1 MSIGAF
7 FKNVASDVENIA
19 SNVQR
24 DVTSAFGGINDTF
37 DAVSDFAGGSGIG
50 DFIGGAQGF
59 LSKIRSKN
67 ISRGA
72 NPFSAIDTSSAQ
84 FAKSSGFD
92 WRVKLSLPNDMLY
105 ESSPLLAPL
114 VTTGGFTFPYTP
126 SVVFQHSAD
135 YNAMQPVHTNYPFFS
150 YEGSKVDSIMLTGNF
165 HVQNALEARYWVA
178 CLHYLRS
185 VTKMYYGQGSEN
197 QGNPP
202 PVVRLNGYGDYVFKS
217 VPVIIQ
223 TFSLDMGAEV
233 DYIATGLGSPNING
247 GVETGG
253 GVAYAP
259 VESQF
264 AVTCVPIYSR
274 SQQEAFNMN
283 DFVNGDLIL
292 NGRGYI

>member
-7 FKNVASDVENIA
+7 FKNVASDVQQAGNQIGGALNQAGNAFDDFTANAFSDA
-19 SNVQR
+19 S
-24 DVTSAFGGINDTF
+24 GL
-37 DAVSDFAGGSGIG
+37 SGL
-50 DFIGGAQGF
+50 IGGAQGF
-59 LSKIRSKN
+59 LSSIRSKN
-67 ISRGA
+67 IARGA
-72 NPFSAIDTSSAQ
+72 NPFSSVDTSTAS

-92 WRVKLSLPNDMLY
+92 WRVKLSLPKDDLY
-105 ESSPLLAPL
+105 ETSPLLSPL
-114 VTTGGFTFPYTP
+114 INTGGFVFPYTP

-135 YNAMQPVHTNYPFFS
+135 YQANQPVHTNYPFYS

-185 VTKMYYGQGSEN
+185 ITKMYYGGGSTN

-202 PVVRLNGYGDYVFKS
+202 PVVRLNGYGDYVFKN
-217 VPVIIQ
+217 VPVIVQ

-233 DYIATGLGSPNING
+233 DYIATGLGQPNVNQ
-247 GVETGG
+247 GVQTGQG
-253 GVAYAP
+253 ISYAP

-264 AVTCVPIYSR
+264 AITCVPIYSR
-274 SQQEAFNMN
+274 AQQEAFNMN
-283 DFVNGDLIL
+283 DFVNGNLIL

>member
-7 FKNVASDVENIA
+7 FKGVADDVQEFA
-19 SNVQR
+19 Q
-24 DVTSAFGGINDTF
+24 
-37 DAVSDFAGGSGIG
+37 DFAGGIEDKFESFSSNPLGAVN
-50 DFIGGAQGF
+50 DFIGSAEGF
-59 LSKIRSKN
+59 LSNIRSKN
-67 ISRGA
+67 IARGA
-72 NPFSAIDTSSAQ
+72 NPFSSINTDNAQ

-92 WRVKLSLPNDMLY
+92 WRVKLSLPKDPLY
-105 ESSPLLAPL
+105 ASSPLLAPL
-114 VTTGGFTFPYTP
+114 VTTAGFVFPYTP

-135 YNAMQPVHTNYPFFS
+135 YDANQPVHTNYPFYS
-150 YEGSKVDSIMLTGNF
+150 YSGSKVDSIMLTGNF

-185 VTKMYYGQGSEN
+185 VTKMYYGQGSAN

-202 PVVRLNGYGDYVFKS
+202 PVVRLNGYGDYVFKQ
-217 VPVIIQ
+217 VPVVIQ
-223 TFSLDMGAEV
+223 TFSLDMGAET

-247 GVETGG
+247 GVEAGQ

-264 AVTCVPIYSR
+264 AITCVPIYSR

-283 DFVNGDLIL
+283 DFVQGNLIL